1 MSDKIKVAIKVRH
14 LIDGEKSEGLV
25 SQWEVIDPK
34 TNNYEVFNTVAWT
47 IIDSSLSGFNG
58 TIFAYGQTSSE
69 WYIPDDLFDTSDSP
83 DDEHW
88 VARNM

>member
-34 TNNYEVFNTVAWT
+34 TNNYEVFNTVA
-47 IIDSSLSGFNG
+47 
-58 TIFAYGQTSSE
+58 
-69 WYIPDDLFDTSDSP
+69 
-83 DDEHW
+83 
-88 VARNM
+88 